1 MSQFQFQFPST
12 ADLDAYAE
20 KRHAERGWASWS
32 PDASQIREV
41 PWLDAAEALSCSAYV
56 DPISVMVTFLRLE
69 D

>member
-32 PDASQIREV
+32 PDASQIRE
-41 PWLDAAEALSCSAYV
+41 
-56 DPISVMVTFLRLE
+56 
-69 D
+69 